1 MGAEARR
8 DRRDPREER
17 KEKIYAFLCDESYVP
32 MRIREIAAVLQ
43 ISREKREELREA
55 LEALVEEGRVQ
66 VSRNGRYAKSKSY
79 LVQGIYT
86 GNPRGF
92 GFVTPAGEMEDI
104 FIPPEE
110 TGGAMHKDTVQVL
123 VKPAHTGKRREGRV
137 TAVLERGCASVVGT
151 YQQNR
156 SFGFV
161 VPDDK
166 KFSRDLFIPQGK
178 NRGAVDGHKVVA
190 RITDYGGPGRNPEG
204 EVTEILGHIY
214 DPGVDILSIVRAFD
228 LPAEFPEEVLR
239 RAERQPD
246 HVSEAD
252 CAGRKDLRDWLM
264 VTIDGE
270 DSRDLDDAVS
280 LCVEEG
286 RCILGVHIADVAN
299 YVQENS
305 ALDREARR
313 RGTSIYLAD
322 RVIPMLPHRLSN
334 GICSLNAGE
343 DRLALSCIMEVDGSG
358 RVVSH
363 EIAETVIRVDERM
376 TYTNVQKLL
385 ERSDAEL
392 ERRYA
397 HLLPMLDR
405 MKELSGLLRARR
417 QKRGGIDFDFP
428 EAKAVFG
435 EDGKV
440 ADIVPYERTAA
451 TELIEDFMLL
461 ANETVAEEYYWR
473 EIPFVYRTH
482 ETPDP
487 EKIRALTALIY
498 HFGYTLHPRG
508 EEIHP
513 KEIQKLLAKIADTP
527 QEAMIAR
534 LALRSMKQ
542 ARYMPENAGH
552 FGLAA
557 KYYCHFTSPIR
568 RYPDLQIHRIIKD
581 TIRGRMNA
589 GRIAH
594 YGEILDEVCKISSET
609 ERRADEAE
617 RETMKQKKAE
627 YMQAHLGE
635 SFAGVISGVSAYG
648 FYVELPNT
656 VEGMVHITR
665 LLDDSYEF
673 REDTWELT
681 GVHNGK
687 SYKLGQR
694 IRVRAAEV
702 NLLTRTI
709 DFEPEE
715 ETYGEGSDKVGGQ

>member
-92 GFVTPAGEMEDI
+92 GFVTPAGETEDI

-313 RGTSIYLAD
+313 RGTSVYLAD

-428 EAKAVFG
+428 EAKVVFS

-461 ANETVAEEYYWR
+461 ANETVAEDYFWQGQ
-473 EIPFVYRTH
+473 PFVYRTH
-482 ETPDP
+482 ENPDP
-487 EKIRALTALIY
+487 DRIR
-498 HFGYTLHPRG
+498 
-508 EEIHP
+508 E
-513 KEIQKLLAKIADTP
+513 
-527 QEAMIAR
+527 

-635 SFAGVISGVSAYG
+635 SFEGVISGVSAYG

-702 NLLTRTI
+702 NLLARTI

-715 ETYGEGSDKVGGQ
+715 ETYGEGSDKAGGQ